1 MEHAGQRRVASA
13 GSAGGLSMP
22 SRLQGREVVVDVPP
36 KPAARVRL
44 LDNDHSDKRRWCCTW
59 SETDTHDAR
68 STAIVALRNAR
79 LRQVTLE
86 DHTAVLRLF
95 ARRHDGIRTR
105 WRVGHHAHRV
115 VRGRAGRRRL
125 CPRLQR
131 RHLPLPS
138 AGHSPLQRDRPDRS
152 LQRPSDPAPA
162 QPRQPPTTRTIG
174 SRHGPILAEDDR
186 ADRQLGAG

>member
-1 MEHAGQRRVASA
+1 M
-13 GSAGGLSMP
+13 
-22 SRLQGREVVVDVPP
+22 VDVPP

-95 ARRHDGIRTR
+95 ARRHHGIRDA
-105 WRVGHHAHRV
+105 VGASGTTLTELYGVGPV
-115 VRGRAGRRRL
+115 VAGYVLGYSGDICRF
-125 CPRLQR
+125 
-131 RHLPLPS
+131 PS
-138 AGHSPLQRDRPDRS
+138 AGHYPATTRPPRS
-152 LQRPSDPAPA
+152 KPPAP
-162 QPRQPPTTRTIG
+162 Q
-174 SRHGPILAEDDR
+174 
-186 ADRQLGAG
+186 